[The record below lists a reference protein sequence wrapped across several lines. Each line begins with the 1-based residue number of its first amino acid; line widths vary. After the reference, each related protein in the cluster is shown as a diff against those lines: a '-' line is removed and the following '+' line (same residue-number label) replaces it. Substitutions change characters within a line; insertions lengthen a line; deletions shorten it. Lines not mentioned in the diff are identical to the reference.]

1 MKITS
6 AELIPLTA
14 TTRTGYNETA
24 HAGLKVHTD
33 EGLTG
38 ICHVLTPHLPAI
50 RELSPVLTGMDPMN
64 SERTWQSMYAGISRL
79 SSSPRDA
86 VTAIGAL
93 DIALW
98 DLKGKILGTP
108 LHRLLGGFRDT
119 VPAYADGRMAL
130 RSPERHAEWSAHFI
144 HEMGYGATK
153 YHVMGEAPDE
163 VVRTAQLIREAI
175 GPDALLMIDVHKIW
189 DPWTAVETAR
199 RLEEYGI
206 FWLEEPLLWDDE
218 VGGMAFLSANTRI
231 AVAAGESESTLY
243 ACRDLVERGGIK
255 VLQTDILS
263 GGGYTPWLKM
273 ASLAEAYHVKA
284 APHGA
289 SFPELLAPLIAAL
302 PNGLIVSAGPA
313 GEETELWSKLY
324 AEPFDL
330 RNGVCRLRDQ
340 PGLGLE
346 FDEDFLAAHRA

>member
-1 MKITS
+1 MKITNV
-6 AELIPLTA
+6 ELIPLTA

-24 HAGLKVHTD
+24 HAGIKVHTD

-50 RELSPVLTGMDPMN
+50 REISPLLTGADAMN
-64 SERTWQSMYAGISRL
+64 SERNWHSMYAAIGKL
-79 SSSPRDA
+79 SSGPREA
-86 VTAIGAL
+86 VSAIGAL

-98 DLKGKILGTP
+98 DLQGKVLDTP
-108 LHRLLGGFRDT
+108 VHRLLGGFRDT

-130 RSPERHAEWSAHFI
+130 RSPKRHAEWSAHFI

-153 YHVMGEAPDE
+153 YHVMGEPPD
-163 VVRTAQLIREAI
+163 VVVETARLIREAI
-175 GPDALLMIDVHKIW
+175 GREPLLMIDVHKIW
-189 DPWTAVETAR
+189 DAWTAVETAR
-199 RLEEYGI
+199 RLEEYDI

-218 VGGMAFLSANTRI
+218 LGGMAFLSANTRI
-231 AVAAGESESTLY
+231 SVAAGESESTLY

-255 VLQTDILS
+255 ILQTDVLS

-273 ASLAEAYHVKA
+273 AALAEAYHVKA

-330 RNGVCRLRDQ
+330 RDGVCHLREL

-346 FDEDFLAAHRA
+346 FDEGFLAANRA